1 MSGRTPSFSKRDQL
15 RNLPTAE
22 PELAALLLHRV
33 SLTDSQQTAI
43 AAEATRLVETLRAKS
58 ATSPAIDALMREYD
72 LSSAEGLALMGL
84 AEALLR
90 IPDAAT
96 RDLLIAD
103 KLGEADWAAHAGGS
117 PSWLVNLSTRGL
129 GLGAGL
135 FHKETA
141 LGKMLGRL
149 GAPVLRRAVLAA
161 MKLLGGRFVFA
172 ETIAAALKEAK
183 RHPHFRYSF
192 DMLGESARTEAD
204 AQRYLAA
211 YHASIAALASTPGT
225 NPEDKAGISVKLSAL
240 HPRYEPAKKALVM
253 AELLPRLL
261 TLAEAAATANIGF
274 TIDAEEDER
283 LDLSLDLLAALAT
296 APSLA
301 GWQGLGLAVQAYNKR
316 ALAVIDYVDQLA
328 EQNNRRLMV
337 RLVKGAYWDSEIKHA
352 QEAGLEDYPVYT
364 SKTLT
369 DLSYLACAQRLLAA
383 GGRLFPQFAS
393 HNAYTVAAIRDMA
406 PAGARYEFQRL
417 HGMGTAL
424 AEEMR
429 GWGIPIRVYAPVG
442 PHEDLL
448 AYLVRRL
455 LENGANASFVNQLE
469 DTAIPVAALT
479 ASPLATVRRGVISS
493 LPAPR
498 ALYPNRLAAPG
509 IDWGDEPAV
518 AALAK
523 AVAAPP
529 FIDLT
534 MDGTAD
540 ILAICSP
547 ALPSQTIGQVHA
559 ASATDIA
566 AAIASAAAAQ
576 PLWNAQPV
584 AERAAILRHAATLL
598 TAERERFLALLV
610 HEAGRTLRNALGE
623 VREATDF
630 LTYYAA
636 TAALLMAERVLP
648 GVTGETNTIHLAGRG
663 VFACISPWNFPLAIF
678 TGQVA
683 AALATG
689 NAVLAKPAEETPL
702 IAHEMIGL
710 LHRAGVPAG
719 ILHYLPGPGET
730 TGAALVNQP
739 GLAGVVFTGGTATA
753 HLINRALA
761 AKDGPIPVLIAETG
775 GLNAMIVDS
784 SALPEQVV
792 GDIIAS
798 AFDSAGQRCS
808 ALRVLAV
815 QDDIADKVLAMLQGA
830 MASLTVG
837 HPADPASDIGPVIG
851 AQAWEGLIRD
861 IAALRA
867 SGHDRSPPFNLPPQG
882 HYLAPHLVEID
893 RLERLTHEIFG
904 PVLAVIRWKAGELEP
919 LIEQINDL
927 GYGLTLGLHTRIGS
941 TVETVRRLARVGNL
955 YVNRSQ
961 IGAVVES
968 QPFGGEGLS
977 GTGPKAGGPLYLTR
991 FCLERTVT
999 VNTAAAGGNAELLRG
1014 K

>member
-1 MSGRTPSFSKRDQL
+1 M
-15 RNLPTAE
+15 
-22 PELAALLLHRV
+22 AALLLQQV
-33 SLTDSQQTAI
+33 NLTAAQQATI
-43 AAEATRLVETLRAKS
+43 AANATELIETLRKKS

-96 RDLLIAD
+96 CDLLIED
-103 KLGEADWAAHAGGS
+103 KLGGADWAAHAGAS
-117 PSWLVNLSTRGL
+117 PSWLVNLSTHGL
-129 GLGAGL
+129 GFGAGL
-135 FHKETA
+135 FHKESS
-141 LGKMLGRL
+141 LGQLLGRL

-172 ETIAAALKEAK
+172 ETITAALKRAK
-183 RHPHFRYSF
+183 RELHFRYSF
-192 DMLGESARTEAD
+192 DMLGEAARTDAD
-204 AQRYLAA
+204 AERYFAA
-211 YHASIAALASTPGT
+211 YRASIAALANAPGI
-225 NPEDKAGISVKLSAL
+225 NPEDKAGISVKLSAI
-240 HPRYEPAKKALVM
+240 HPRYEPTRKAQVM

-261 TLAEAAATANIGF
+261 TLAEEAAAANIGL

-283 LDLSLDLLAALAT
+283 LDLSLALLAALAT

-301 GWQGLGLAVQAYNKR
+301 GWQGLGLAVQAYNRR
-316 ALAVIDYVDQLA
+316 ALAVIDYVDELA
-328 EQNNRRLMV
+328 ERHNRRLMV
-337 RLVKGAYWDSEIKHA
+337 RLVKGAYWDSEIKRA

-364 SKTLT
+364 DKTLT
-369 DLSYLACAQRLLAA
+369 DLSYLACARRLLAA
-383 GGRLFPQFAS
+383 GERIFPQFAS
-393 HNAYTVAAIRDMA
+393 HNAYTVCAIREMA
-406 PAGARYEFQRL
+406 PATARYEFQRL

-424 AEEMR
+424 AVEMR
-429 GWGIPIRVYAPVG
+429 GWNIPIRVYAPVG

-469 DTAIPVAALT
+469 DKTIPVAALI
-479 ASPLATVRRGVISS
+479 ASPLETVRQGITPR

-498 ALYPNRLAAPG
+498 ALYPGRLAAPG
-509 IDWGDEPAV
+509 IDWGNEAAV
-518 AALAK
+518 DTLAK
-523 AVAAPP
+523 AAATPP
-529 FIDLT
+529 YLDLPHT
-534 MDGTAD
+534 GSGET
-540 ILAICSP
+540 LTICSP
-547 ALPSQTIGQVHA
+547 ALPSQTIGKVRA
-559 ASATDIA
+559 ATAADIA
-566 AAIASAAAAQ
+566 AAMAKATAAQ
-576 PLWNAQPV
+576 PAWAARPV
-584 AERAAILRHAATLL
+584 TERAAILREAASLL
-598 TAERERFLALLV
+598 TAERDRFLALLV

-623 VREATDF
+623 IREATDF
-630 LTYYAA
+630 LNYYAG
-636 TAALLMAERVLP
+636 TAETLMAERILP
-648 GVTGETNTIHLAGRG
+648 GITGEANTIHLAGRG

-683 AALATG
+683 AALVTG

-702 IAHEMIGL
+702 IAHAMIAL
-710 LHRAGVPAG
+710 LHRAGVPAD

-739 GLAGVVFTGGTATA
+739 GLAGVVFTGGTHTA
-753 HLINRALA
+753 RLINRALA
-761 AKDGPIPVLIAETG
+761 AKDGPLPVLIAETG

-792 GDIIAS
+792 GDVITS

-815 QDDIADKVLAMLQGA
+815 QEDSADKLLAMLQGA
-830 MASLTVG
+830 MASLTLG

-851 AQAWEGLIRD
+851 ATAWEGLIRD
-861 IAALRA
+861 IAGLRA
-867 SGHDRSPPFNLPPQG
+867 GGQDRSPAFTLPPEG
-882 HYLAPHLVEID
+882 PYIAPHLIEID
-893 RLERLTHEIFG
+893 RLDRLTHEIFG
-904 PVLAVIRWKAGELEP
+904 PVLAVLRWRQGELP
-919 LIEQINDL
+919 DLIEQINAL

-991 FCLERTVT
+991 FCVERTVT
-999 VNTAAAGGNAELLRG
+999 INTAAAGGNADLLRG
-1014 K
+1014 DNSH